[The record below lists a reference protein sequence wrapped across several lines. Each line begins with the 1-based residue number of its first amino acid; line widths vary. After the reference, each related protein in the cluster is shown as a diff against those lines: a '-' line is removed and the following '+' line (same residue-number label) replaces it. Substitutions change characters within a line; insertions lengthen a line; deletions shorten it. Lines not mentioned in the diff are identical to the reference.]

1 MQNAKQARG
10 DATSN
15 SSHAAWHARVKA
27 WTGVGALLWVMPLTA
42 QAQATP
48 NTPSAHI
55 FIEQERRDAERAAQQ
70 RAQQENSADVKLPSA
85 APAPVGLLP
94 TDESPCF
101 KIQIISIEA
110 GLDPQPKDLLDAIG
124 NTPTGLAD
132 SPMGRCIGA
141 KGVQIVIDRLQN
153 ELIARGYVTSRILA
167 KPQNLQNGT
176 LALDLLLGKINRV
189 QWAPPAPGQM
199 HRASE
204 WNTLPM
210 GQGDVLNLRDIEQA
224 LENYKRVP
232 TVEADIQIVPA
243 SELGYSDLRIQ
254 HSQPFPYRLSL
265 SADDSG
271 TRSTGKYQGS
281 STLSYDNW
289 WTLSDLFYITLNQE
303 LGGKDSGARGNKGHT
318 LHYSVPWGYSLL
330 SFNTTSS
337 RYHQTVV
344 GVNQDYVYAG
354 ISETTDVKLSRI
366 IARDAAGK
374 TTLSFKGFQRKSQNF
389 VDDTEVEVQRRS
401 VSGWEVQ
408 LAQKQ
413 AIGPA
418 TLEVSLSYKRGTG
431 AFGSIPAPEESFGEG
446 TSRMQIV
453 LADAT
458 VQWPFKLA
466 NQAVTYSGQFRGQ
479 HNRTPLT
486 PQDRFA
492 IGGRFTVRG
501 FDGLNVLSAERG
513 WLMRNEWSTEVASGH
528 KVYAALDHGHLNSA
542 SANQLVGNKLTGT
555 AVGLRGQLGQWQ
567 YDVFV
572 GAPLRKPEQFN
583 TSKTT
588 SGFSLNANF

>member
-1 MQNAKQARG
+1 
-10 DATSN
+10 
-15 SSHAAWHARVKA
+15 
-27 WTGVGALLWVMPLTA
+27 
-42 QAQATP
+42 
-48 NTPSAHI
+48 
-55 FIEQERRDAERAAQQ
+55 
-70 RAQQENSADVKLPSA
+70 
-85 APAPVGLLP
+85 
-94 TDESPCF
+94 
-101 KIQIISIEA
+101 
-110 GLDPQPKDLLDAIG
+110 
-124 NTPTGLAD
+124 
-132 SPMGRCIGA
+132 MGRCIGA

-330 SFNTTSS
+330 
-337 RYHQTVV
+337 
-344 GVNQDYVYAG
+344 
-354 ISETTDVKLSRI
+354 
-366 IARDAAGK
+366 
-374 TTLSFKGFQRKSQNF
+374 
-389 VDDTEVEVQRRS
+389 
-401 VSGWEVQ
+401 
-408 LAQKQ
+408 
-413 AIGPA
+413 
-418 TLEVSLSYKRGTG
+418 
-431 AFGSIPAPEESFGEG
+431 
-446 TSRMQIV
+446 
-453 LADAT
+453 
-458 VQWPFKLA
+458 
-466 NQAVTYSGQFRGQ
+466 
-479 HNRTPLT
+479 
-486 PQDRFA
+486 
-492 IGGRFTVRG
+492 
-501 FDGLNVLSAERG
+501 
-513 WLMRNEWSTEVASGH
+513 
-528 KVYAALDHGHLNSA
+528 
-542 SANQLVGNKLTGT
+542 
-555 AVGLRGQLGQWQ
+555 
-567 YDVFV
+567 
-572 GAPLRKPEQFN
+572 
-583 TSKTT
+583 
-588 SGFSLNANF
+588 